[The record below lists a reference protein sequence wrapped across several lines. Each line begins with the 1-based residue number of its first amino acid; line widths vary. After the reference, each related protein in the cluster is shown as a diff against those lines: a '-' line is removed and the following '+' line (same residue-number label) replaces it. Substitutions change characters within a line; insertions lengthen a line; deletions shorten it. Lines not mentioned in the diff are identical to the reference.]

1 MSMEN
6 IEQIYL
12 YGLIAGGVLTLVY
25 ILVSDI
31 LDGLFEF
38 IPDGWFN
45 PTLLLSFVTFV
56 SAGGYLLETLTS
68 INSVVILILSALVS
82 LVLVLLLN
90 IFVLI
95 PLSNAEESNA
105 YTEDDLIGRP
115 GHVIV
120 SIPQD
125 GFGEV
130 ILYDSGGNVSKTAKS
145 FDDVEIASGT
155 DIFVIDIK
163 EGVAYVSVKEKELLF

>member
-1 MSMEN
+1 MEN

-25 ILVSDI
+25 ILVSDM

-45 PTLLLSFVTFV
+45 PTLILSFVTFL

-68 INSVVILILSALVS
+68 INSIIILIVSALVS
-82 LVLVLLLN
+82 LLLVLLLN

-95 PLSNAEESNA
+95 PLTNAEESNA
-105 YTEDDLIGRP
+105 YTEDDLIGRA

-120 SIPQD
+120 SIPKD

-130 ILYDSGGNVSKTAKS
+130 ILHDSGGTVSKTAKG
-145 FDDVEIASGT
+145 FDEEEIPSGK
-155 DIFVIDIK
+155 DILVIDIK
-163 EGVAYVSVKEKELLF
+163 DGVAYVSVKDEDLSF